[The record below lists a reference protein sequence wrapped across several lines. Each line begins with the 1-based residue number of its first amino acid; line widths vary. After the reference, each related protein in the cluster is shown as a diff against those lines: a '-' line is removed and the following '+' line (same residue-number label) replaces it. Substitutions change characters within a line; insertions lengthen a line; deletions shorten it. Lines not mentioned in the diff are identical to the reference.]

1 MTDLAVFLMSK
12 ESKGREHVAE
22 KTINA
27 LCEHLLTER
36 QLVFYGAIVGS
47 LDYVN
52 KLSGLLNQKK
62 KKWCF
67 THFSDDVTPGYA
79 WNQVVREILENH
91 DLYLRMEDDFV
102 LKGDLIIDPYIEL
115 LETKAEIGMVRL
127 GLMPKWLRLYS
138 EGWFDQYNNGH
149 IFFDCLPDT
158 QYAYSGNPGLIH
170 KRLHDWAGLFDENK
184 NPGDIE
190 IAFDKVIRDRMNDG
204 GPRIW
209 WPLDL
214 GKFGTYGAWNH
225 LGEVKS
231 Y

>member
-1 MTDLAVFLMSK
+1 MGSLPIFLMSK
-12 ESKGREHVAE
+12 ESPGREHVAE

-27 LCEHLLTER
+27 LCDHLLTEHP
-36 QLVFYGAIVGS
+36 LVFYGAIVGS

-52 KLSGLLNQKK
+52 KLSGLLNKKK

-67 THFSDDVTPGYA
+67 RHFTEGTPGYV
-79 WNQVVREILENH
+79 WNQVVEEILQEH
-91 DLYLRMEDDFV
+91 DIYFRFEDDFL
-102 LKGDLIIDPYIEL
+102 LKGDLVIDPYIEL
-115 LETKAEIGMVRL
+115 METKKEIGMVRL
-127 GLMPKWLRLYS
+127 GLMPKWLKLYS
-138 EGWFDQYNNGH
+138 EGWYDQYNNGY

-170 KRLHDWAGLFDENK
+170 KRLHDAVGFFHEDK

-190 IAFDKVIRDRMNDG
+190 IDFDQRIRDKMSDG

-214 GKFGTYGAWNH
+214 GKFGTYGAFNH
-225 LGEVKS
+225 IGEVKS